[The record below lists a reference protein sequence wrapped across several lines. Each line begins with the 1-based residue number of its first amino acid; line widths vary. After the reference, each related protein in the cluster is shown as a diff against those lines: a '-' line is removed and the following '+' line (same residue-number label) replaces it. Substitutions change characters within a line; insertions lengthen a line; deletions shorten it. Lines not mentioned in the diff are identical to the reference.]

1 MPRHISFIFPG
12 QGSQHLGMLD
22 DNLKKLLN
30 IHKNEINDSLGFNLM
45 DIIDNGPVEDLN
57 RTSITQPAILLT
69 SYLYFKNI
77 CEELDIIPNTVC
89 GHSLG
94 EYSALVAADCIS
106 LKDGLSLVNKRG
118 ILMEKCKAGSMCA
131 ILDTDINVITNL
143 CSKVEK
149 KLNTIVVPA
158 NLNSASQTVIS
169 GTNEG
174 VAEVV
179 KELKNAG
186 HKKCIKLKVS
196 VASHSEVMNETLD
209 KFKDEINKLK
219 FTNPKYEIIQNV
231 DFQMA
236 DNVENLKNKLLNQ
249 LIMPVQW
256 SKTMQYIQKFN
267 GIVIECGPSKVLSGL
282 AKANGIDNVF
292 STSSDSFFDDI
303 RTLL

>member
-22 DNLKKLLN
+22 ENLKNLLHSQ
-30 IHKNEINDSLGFNLM
+30 IGEINDSLEFNLI
-45 DIIDNGPVEDLN
+45 DIIDNGPIEDLN

-77 CEELDIIPNTVC
+77 CEELDIIPNIVC

-118 ILMEKCKAGSMCA
+118 ILMEKCKAGSMYA

-143 CSKVEK
+143 CLKVK
-149 KLNTIVVPA
+149 NKLNTIVAPA
-158 NLNSASQTVIS
+158 NLNSAFQTVIS

-174 VAEVV
+174 VAEVI

-196 VASHSEVMNETLD
+196 VASHSEVMNETLG

-219 FTNPKYEIIQNV
+219 FTNPRYEIIHNV
-231 DFQMA
+231 DCQMA

>member
-22 DNLKKLLN
+22 DNLKKLLSSY
-30 IHKNEINDSLGFNLM
+30 KDEINDSLKFNLI
-45 DIIDNGPVEDLN
+45 DIIDNGPIEHLN

-69 SYLYFKNI
+69 SYLYFRNI
-77 CEELDIIPNTVC
+77 CKELDIIPNIVC

-94 EYSALVAADCIS
+94 EYSALVAANCIS

-118 ILMEKCKAGSMCA
+118 ILMENCTEGSMYA
-131 ILDTDINVITNL
+131 ILNTDINVISNL
-143 CSKVEK
+143 CTKVEN

-174 VAEVV
+174 VTEVV

-186 HKKCIKLKVS
+186 YKKCIKLKVS
-196 VASHSEVMNETLD
+196 VASHSQVMNETLD

-219 FTNPKYEIIQNV
+219 FKNPRYEIIHNV
-231 DFQMA
+231 DCQIT

-249 LIMPVQW
+249 LVMPVQW
-256 SKTMQYIQKFN
+256 SRTMQYIKKFN

-282 AKANGIDNVF
+282 AKAHGMKNVYA
-292 STSSDSFFDDI
+292 SSSESFFDDV
-303 RTLL
+303 RTVL